1 MNRPTTTRKDGRR
14 RGAALLLVL
23 VAMAIGLL
31 LTATWLDGRRESIP
45 VAERVSD
52 GTSARHAAAG
62 GLELAIATLQAE
74 DDWRAA
80 VEAGRLDS
88 PFAFDDASLEFT
100 TIDADDGEEVDSKT
114 LRVTVRC
121 RAVIDGLAATG
132 ERTVEFPPEESVVD
146 LGFGETAIMVDR
158 EIRILDRAAV
168 LAWRRPGAP
177 DSGAVVMGT
186 LDGDPDRIE
195 VGPDSLLP
203 SIETILVQDRRTP
216 SRTVASR
223 MRELPDELPGL
234 AAPMVP
240 DADAPHPGSG
250 QLVKIKVAPTEDLIG
265 RTIRI
270 PRNTTIEIE
279 GDLTI
284 HALENLEI
292 QPGARLIVDGGT
304 LHLDVDRDFKARDAE
319 IAVGP
324 TGRIV
329 IRAGRRLQV
338 ENAFIGDAAHP
349 GESVDRGRML
359 PMEAA
364 AAVGRIVLTGRQ
376 DAEITISGDS
386 IVTGTIIAPEA
397 NMHVVDSAVLHGRI
411 VAARV
416 EFRNEAMLYARPD
429 DGRMIGMT
437 SLSGPHRDG
446 EGLLK
451 AVVQTPDRG
460 CPAVLEEIAEALGVA
475 VCATGTIALPSE
487 TAIATRAGKVE
498 AEPDLRMED
507 RRGRITRSHGYGH
520 GHGRMRWISA
530 EGGGR

>member
-1 MNRPTTTRKDGRR
+1 MNGLKTQCDPGPR

-23 VAMAIGLL
+23 VALAIGLL

-80 VEAGRLDS
+80 VVEGRLDS
-88 PFAFDDASLEFT
+88 PFAFDGASLGFT
-100 TIDADDGEEVDSKT
+100 TIDADDREEVDSDT

-121 RAVIDGLAATG
+121 RAVIEGLAATC
-132 ERTVEFPPEESVVD
+132 ERTVEFPPEESIVD
-146 LGFGETAIMVDR
+146 LGFGETAIMVER

-203 SIETILVQDRRTP
+203 SVETILVQDRRTP
-216 SRTVASR
+216 SRTMASR

-234 AAPMVP
+234 AAPLVP
-240 DADAPHPGSG
+240 DAEAPPPGS
-250 QLVKIKVAPTEDLIG
+250 QRRVTIKVAPSEDLIG
-265 RTIRI
+265 RTIQI
-270 PRNTTIEIE
+270 PRNTTIEID
-279 GDLTI
+279 GDRTI
-284 HALENLEI
+284 HALENLDI
-292 QPGARLIVDGGT
+292 QPGARLIIDGGT
-304 LHLDVDRDFKARDAE
+304 LHLDVDRDFTARDAE
-319 IAVGP
+319 IVVGP

-338 ENAFIGDAAHP
+338 ENAFIGDLAHP
-349 GESVDRGRML
+349 GESMDRGRML

-364 AAVGRIVLTGRQ
+364 SAVDRIILTGRP

-437 SLSGPHRDG
+437 SVSGPHRDG

-460 CPAVLEEIAEALGVA
+460 CPSVLEEIAEALGVA
-475 VCATGTIALPSE
+475 VCTTGTVALPSE
-487 TAIATRAGKVE
+487 TAIATQAGKVE
-498 AEPDLRMED
+498 ADPNLPEYERK
-507 RRGRITRSHGYGH
+507 GRITRSHGYGH
-520 GHGRMRWISA
+520 GRGRMRWISA
-530 EGGGR
+530 EDGGR